1 MSELVLPNA
10 HALFVMVLLLA
21 ALALYANDRIR
32 YETTSLVILALLAL
46 VFQLFPYSDQGG
58 TLLASDFFL
67 GFGNRGLVAVC
78 ALMILGRGIVRTGA
92 LEPVGRWLARL
103 WQHSP
108 LFTFLLTL
116 VLTVLLS
123 SFINDTPVVVMMM
136 PIMLALAASAGQP
149 PSRTL
154 MPMGFA
160 TILGGMMTT
169 IGTSTNLLVVNVAA
183 DMGMEPF
190 GMFDWTPAA
199 AIGVT
204 VGVLYLWLVAPRL
217 LPDRETG
224 LDLQQSRLFTAQIR
238 LRPNSPV
245 VGRSLGATIARIPGK
260 MKIRSVQRPG
270 KRPIAPLPDL
280 KLGAE
285 DRLLVTDTRE
295 RLNELAIAL
304 GGSLYSGDRRIDEA
318 HPLLASHEQ
327 VAEIAITPV
336 SRLVGQSVREA
347 QLKYHFGLD
356 LLAFQRYQDSEERRL
371 QALEERAFA
380 PGDILLVQSTRENL
394 ERLRASADLLVLD
407 GAVNVPRKR
416 LAPVALLIMTAVVT
430 ASALNWVPI
439 EISALLGCLAL
450 LLTGC
455 LDWKEAAA
463 ALSSKVILII
473 VASLAMGSALSATGG
488 SEFLALLFVKLSFGA
503 SPAAVL
509 MGLMLVMAALT
520 NVVSNNAAAVI
531 GTPIAIGIAQQL
543 GLPMEPFV
551 IAVVFGAN
559 LSFATPMAYQTHV
572 LVMNAAGYTFG
583 DFVRVGV
590 PLTLLVWLAL
600 SLSLIWSYGL

>member
-1 MSELVLPNA
+1 M
-10 HALFVMVLLLA
+10 
-21 ALALYANDRIR
+21 
-32 YETTSLVILALLAL
+32 LAL
-46 VFQLFPYSDQGG
+46 VFQLFPYSDQDG
-58 TLLASDFFL
+58 TLRASDFFL

-103 WQHSP
+103 WQYSP
-108 LFTFLLTL
+108 PFTLLLTL

-136 PIMLALAASAGQP
+136 PVMLALAASAGQP

-238 LRPNSPV
+238 LHPNSPV

-371 QALEERAFA
+371 QPLEERAFA